1 MPSDKNT
8 PARRAL
14 SVATMGANIAGSY
27 IGYLLQRAFLGNAE
41 GELKLKSTH
50 TRVARKMRDEMQ
62 SLRGPAMKIGQ
73 TLSLQTGTLPDEV
86 LAELATLQMEAPGM
100 HPSLVRV
107 QVKRSLGREPEEIF
121 KQFTP
126 EPFAAASLGQVHHAV
141 TREGRRVA
149 VKIQYPGIRQ
159 AIENDFKWFR
169 AVSKPAQASGHI
181 PKAAIDEMEEQILA
195 ETDYRREADN
205 IRFFEQRLAPLPF
218 VKVPHTLRHYSSD
231 KVLTMSLM
239 PGRHLDGFLARR
251 PSQQLRDD
259 LGSHLFEL
267 FYFQLLKVEAF
278 HADPHWGNYLFND
291 DGSLGLVDFGCV
303 KHLRPESVSYLRSIS
318 LYPGARDSADFRGLL
333 ESHYRLA
340 GKRLSPSTRHALVAF
355 ADNFYRHVY
364 PPEHE
369 GQHQAFDFGDV
380 TFLQNY
386 LRESRNLFRT
396 KGVEPEFIFM
406 GRAEMGLYQTLHR
419 LRARV
424 FTSRI
429 VRKYL
434 QSAVAT

>member
-1 MPSDKNT
+1 MAS
-8 PARRAL
+8 
-14 SVATMGANIAGSY
+14 MGANIAGSY
-27 IGYLLQRAFLGNAE
+27 IGYLLQRPFLGNAQ
-41 GELKLKSTH
+41 GEIKLKSTH

-62 SLRGPAMKIGQ
+62 SLRGPAMKLGQ

-107 QVKRSLGREPEEIF
+107 QVKRSLGGEPEEIF

-141 TREGRRVA
+141 TREGRPVA

-169 AVSKPAQASGHI
+169 AVSMPAQASGHI
-181 PKAAIDEMEEQILA
+181 PKAAIDEMETQILA

-205 IRFFEQRLAPLPF
+205 IKFFEQRLKPLPF
-218 VKVPHTLRHYSSD
+218 VKVPHVLSHYSSD
-231 KVLTMSLM
+231 KVLTMSLVS
-239 PGRHLDGFLARR
+239 GRHLDDFLAPR
-251 PSQQLRDD
+251 PSRKLRDE

-267 FYFQLLKVEAF
+267 FYFQLLVMETF

-291 DGSLGLVDFGCV
+291 DGSVRLVDFGCV
-303 KHLRPESVSYLRSIS
+303 KHLQPESVSYLRSVS
-318 LYPGARDSADFRGLL
+318 LYPGARDSAAFRRIL

-340 GKRLSPSTRHALVAF
+340 GKPLLSTTRRALVAF
-355 ADNFYRHVY
+355 GDNFYHNVY

-369 GQHQAFDFGDV
+369 RQQQAFDFGDV
-380 TFLQNY
+380 AFLQNY
-386 LRESRNLFRT
+386 LRQSRNLFRT
-396 KGVEPEFIFM
+396 KGVLPEFIFM

-429 VRKYL
+429 VRRYL
-434 QSAVAT
+434 QSA